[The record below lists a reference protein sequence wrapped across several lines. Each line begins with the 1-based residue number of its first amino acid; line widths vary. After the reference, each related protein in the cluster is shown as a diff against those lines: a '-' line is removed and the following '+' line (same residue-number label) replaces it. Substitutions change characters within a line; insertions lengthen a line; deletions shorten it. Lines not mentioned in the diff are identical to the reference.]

1 MHRIRSLV
9 SLTIAVTATTLT
21 GAAIAALP
29 DHAAPQLQ
37 ARSNLLVNDN
47 GYNLPPGSS
56 FNSISAD
63 IDDSGRV
70 AFPVQVVP
78 NGAGSSPG
86 VWLGG
91 DGAGSVVFLGPQDAL
106 IGSSLRLNN
115 EAVVVFTLSDTGG
128 ADGIYRYDPLLQQ
141 AARVGTAPVLPNSY
155 SAVAV
160 NNSGDIGFQANFG
173 AGRGYASRSA
183 AGSSVL
189 HALDRGV
196 EPSSSYT
203 YLYTPNFDDARRI
216 VAKVATSDDLT
227 SATEIRRFASD
238 GSSQRL
244 AANRGSDAASPIRQF
259 DNSLALSDSSR
270 VAFVASRFADS
281 RRAVYRIDEG
291 GLTEIAVVDPAGLV
305 REIDSFAPAVN
316 DAGVVAF
323 RGRDANGQALFIG
336 DGTALRRVVGK
347 GDRLATDLGL
357 GQIGQHNSTD
367 AVFAGMPG
375 LNDRGDLVFVA
386 ALHPDGND
394 QVEWGSGVFVMTV
407 DSLFRDGFDA
417 PN

>member
-1 MHRIRSLV
+1 MFRIRFLV
-9 SLTIAVTATTLT
+9 SLLFAGGHAMATAAV
-21 GAAIAALP
+21 P
-29 DHAAPQLQ
+29 DYAPAQLQ

-70 AFPVQVVP
+70 AFAVQVVP

-86 VWLGG
+86 VWLGSNG
-91 DGAGSVVFLGPQDAL
+91 TGTLVFLGPQDAL
-106 IGSSLRLNN
+106 ISSSLRINDG
-115 EAVVVFTLSDTGG
+115 AFVVFTLTDTGG
-128 ADGIYRYDPLLQQ
+128 ADGIYRYDPVLQQ
-141 AARVGTAPVLPNSY
+141 ASRVGTAPVLPNSY
-155 SAVAV
+155 GAVVV
-160 NNSGDIGFQANFG
+160 NNAGDIGFQANFG
-173 AGRGYASRSA
+173 SGRGYASRSA

-196 EPSSSYT
+196 DPGSSYT

-216 VAKVATSDDLT
+216 VAKVATSPDLT
-227 SATEIRRFASD
+227 SATEIRRFAAD
-238 GSSQRL
+238 GSSERL

-259 DNSLALSDSSR
+259 DNSLAVSDSGR

-281 RRAVYRIDEG
+281 RRAVYRIDDSG
-291 GLTEIAVVDPAGLV
+291 PTEIAAVDPAGLV

-316 DAGVVAF
+316 DAGLVAF
-323 RGRDANGQALFIG
+323 RGRDANGQAIFVS
-336 DGTALRRVVGK
+336 DGTQLRRIVGR

-367 AVFAGMPG
+367 AVFAGAPA

-394 QVEWGSGVFVMTV
+394 QVEWGSGVFV
-407 DSLFRDGFDA
+407 SAASERIFGDGFET
-417 PN
+417 PR

>member
-1 MHRIRSLV
+1 MFRIRFLV
-9 SLTIAVTATTLT
+9 SLLLA
-21 GAAIAALP
+21 GMSSIAAAAVP
-29 DHAAPQLQ
+29 DYAAPQLQ

-78 NGAGSSPG
+78 SGASSRPG

-91 DGAGSVVFLGPQDAL
+91 NGTGAIVFLGPVDAL
-106 IGSSLRLNN
+106 ISSSLRLNN
-115 EAVVVFTLSDTGG
+115 DAVVVFTLIDTVS
-128 ADGIYRYDPLLQQ
+128 ADGIYRYDPVLQT

-160 NNSGDIGFQANFG
+160 NNGGDIGFQANFG
-173 AGRGYASRSA
+173 SGRGYASRSA

-196 EPSSSYT
+196 DPGSSYT
-203 YLYTPNFDDARRI
+203 YFYTPNFDDARRI

-227 SATEIRRFASD
+227 SATEIRRFAAD

-244 AANRGSDAASPIRQF
+244 AANRGTDAASPIRQF
-259 DNSLALSDSSR
+259 DNSLALSDSGR
-270 VAFVASRFADS
+270 VAFVASRFADN
-281 RRAVYRIDEG
+281 RRAVYRIDDSG
-291 GLTEIAVVDPAGLV
+291 PTEIAVVDPAGLV

-316 DAGVVAF
+316 DAGLVAF
-323 RGRDANGQALFIG
+323 RGRDANGQAIFVS
-336 DGTALRRVVGK
+336 DGTQLRRVVGR

-367 AVFAGMPG
+367 AVFAGAPG
-375 LNDRGDLVFVA
+375 INDRGDLVFVA

-394 QVEWGSGVFVMTV
+394 QVEWGSGVFVLAV
-407 DSLFRDGFDA
+407 SEHLFGDGFEA
-417 PN
+417 PP